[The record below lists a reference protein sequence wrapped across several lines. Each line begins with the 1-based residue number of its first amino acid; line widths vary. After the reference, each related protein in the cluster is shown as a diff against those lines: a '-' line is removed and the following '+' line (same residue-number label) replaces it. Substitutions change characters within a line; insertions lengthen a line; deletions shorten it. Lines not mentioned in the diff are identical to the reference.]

1 MFCDVNTLESIDQKN
16 YVFAMRT
23 QITAQKMA
31 EFSQSLGGSSGG
43 SRAAED
49 DGLGGNPSI

>member
-1 MFCDVNTLESIDQKN
+1 
-16 YVFAMRT
+16 MRV
-23 QITAQKMA
+23 QIRAQKMA

-49 DGLGGNPSI
+49 DGLGGDASF

>member
-1 MFCDVNTLESIDQKN
+1 MLCDINTLDSVEQKN
-16 YVFAMRT
+16 YVLATRA

-49 DGLGGNPSI
+49 DGLGGDASI